1 MGRQWGLQRG
11 SNWAPAWGRVAR
23 AAAVGSVC
31 LATGGCLQLVVA
43 GIPLSHISTAIGV
56 ASLATTGKGVAE
68 HGLDVVTGKDCRVLD
83 SLLRDERELCEE
95 RNSPPTQE
103 DFRGVFAWLDEQV
116 EDAPRPSK
124 VMVAATERQLAGGP
138 IGKVARFVGLEPE
151 VGPRGAALPVMLA
164 ERNDQPAAEPAR
176 APVELVA
183 AGAGRESV
191 SIGARLGLGR
201 TELAQVIDGIDDQS
215 AEVSYI
221 DVVAPQQMALASG
234 IDLSLR
240 LAGAGAAAALP
251 AATARPVLATGL
263 PRSQ

>member
-1 MGRQWGLQRG
+1 
-11 SNWAPAWGRVAR
+11 VAR

-103 DFRGVFAWLDEQV
+103 DFRGVLAWLDEQV

-138 IGKVARFVGLEPE
+138 IGKVARFVGLEPQI
-151 VGPRGAALPVMLA
+151 GPRGAELPVMLA
-164 ERNDQPAAEPAR
+164 ERNDQPAAPPA
-176 APVELVA
+176 ELVA

-221 DVVAPQQMALASG
+221 DVVAPQQMALATG